1 MPSSSLIVPPC
12 PAGVAFHK
20 EDFLHEGFNVD
31 GFLARYAGNY
41 GLDSLRDD
49 LGMYLQVCTY
59 RLTFEFIL
67 ITYIES
73 TRLKRISVLKAT
85 LWIQVLQTVEFANN
99 CFKDFLMTEI
109 TTYLTKFWIKA
120 WQMPDC
126 WLTTSRQLGK
136 CLKLPG
142 NCDILRGYHRVNH

>member
-49 LGMYLQVCTY
+49 LGMYLQVRTY
-59 RLTFEFIL
+59 RLNYEFIL

-73 TRLKRISVLKAT
+73 TRLKRISVSKAT
-85 LWIQVLQTVEFANN
+85 L
-99 CFKDFLMTEI
+99 
-109 TTYLTKFWIKA
+109 
-120 WQMPDC
+120 
-126 WLTTSRQLGK
+126 
-136 CLKLPG
+136 
-142 NCDILRGYHRVNH
+142 

>member
-1 MPSSSLIVPPC
+1 MPILRENILTKLICSRTKMPSSSLIVPPC

-59 RLTFEFIL
+59 RLNYEFIL

-73 TRLKRISVLKAT
+73 TRLKRISVSKAT
-85 LWIQVLQTVEFANN
+85 L
-99 CFKDFLMTEI
+99 
-109 TTYLTKFWIKA
+109 
-120 WQMPDC
+120 
-126 WLTTSRQLGK
+126 
-136 CLKLPG
+136 
-142 NCDILRGYHRVNH
+142 

>member
-49 LGMYLQVCTY
+49 LGMYLQVRTY
-59 RLTFEFIL
+59 RLWVYFDFV
-67 ITYIES
+67 ES
-73 TRLKRISVLKAT
+73 TRLKS
-85 LWIQVLQTVEFANN
+85 E
-99 CFKDFLMTEI
+99 KDFSLKGCTMNDKST
-109 TTYLTKFWIKA
+109 
-120 WQMPDC
+120 DC
-126 WLTTSRQLGK
+126 RIETDAQWV
-136 CLKLPG
+136 PE
-142 NCDILRGYHRVNH
+142 

>member
-59 RLTFEFIL
+59 NLGVSPSLVSRWREG
-67 ITYIES
+67 YS
-73 TRLKRISVLKAT
+73 
-85 LWIQVLQTVEFANN
+85 
-99 CFKDFLMTEI
+99 
-109 TTYLTKFWIKA
+109 FW
-120 WQMPDC
+120 
-126 WLTTSRQLGK
+126 SS
-136 CLKLPG
+136 
-142 NCDILRGYHRVNH
+142 

>member
-59 RLTFEFIL
+59 WLNYEFIL
-67 ITYIES
+67 ITYIEWN
-73 TRLKRISVLKAT
+73 KA
-85 LWIQVLQTVEFANN
+85 E
-99 CFKDFLMTEI
+99 KDFSLKGYTMNTS
-109 TTYLTKFWIKA
+109 LTDCRIA
-120 WQMPDC
+120 W
-126 WLTTSRQLGK
+126 
-136 CLKLPG
+136 
-142 NCDILRGYHRVNH
+142 

>member
-1 MPSSSLIVPPC
+1 MPSSSLIVPSC

-59 RLTFEFIL
+59 IRGF
-67 ITYIES
+67 
-73 TRLKRISVLKAT
+73 
-85 LWIQVLQTVEFANN
+85 
-99 CFKDFLMTEI
+99 
-109 TTYLTKFWIKA
+109 TKFGIKVA
-120 WQMPDC
+120 
-126 WLTTSRQLGK
+126 
-136 CLKLPG
+136 
-142 NCDILRGYHRVNH
+142 